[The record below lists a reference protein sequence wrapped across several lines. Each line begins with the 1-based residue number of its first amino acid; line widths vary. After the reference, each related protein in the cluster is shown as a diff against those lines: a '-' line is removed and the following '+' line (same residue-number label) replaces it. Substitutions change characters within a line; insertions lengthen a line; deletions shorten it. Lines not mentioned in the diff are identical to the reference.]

1 MTCTEFLEILDDVLD
16 ESIAV
21 ETRTEIEIH
30 LRQCGHC
37 EVVMNTTRKTIEIF
51 QCNEVYELPTGS
63 ERAPAQRDHGE
74 VQESEITA
82 FTSRFPSD
90 PRLAASVRIL
100 EDQVDRQA
108 TL

>member
-51 QCNEVYELPTGS
+51 QCHEVYELPTEVS
-63 ERAPAQRDHGE
+63 ERLH
-74 VQESEITA
+74 TA
-82 FTSRFPSD
+82 IMEKCKKAR
-90 PRLAASVRIL
+90 
-100 EDQVDRQA
+100 
-108 TL
+108 

>member
-1 MTCTEFLEILDDVLD
+1 MTCTEFLTILDDVLD

-51 QCNEVYELPTGS
+51 QCNEVYELPTEVS
-63 ERAPAQRDHGE
+63 QRLH
-74 VQESEITA
+74 
-82 FTSRFPSD
+82 
-90 PRLAASVRIL
+90 SVIMEKCKKVR
-100 EDQVDRQA
+100 
-108 TL
+108 

>member
-1 MTCTEFLEILDDVLD
+1 MTCTEFLKILDDVLD

-51 QCNEVYELPTGS
+51 QCNEVYELPTEVS
-63 ERAPAQRDHGE
+63 ERLHSAIME
-74 VQESEITA
+74 KCKK
-82 FTSRFPSD
+82 
-90 PRLAASVRIL
+90 VR
-100 EDQVDRQA
+100 
-108 TL
+108 

>member
-1 MTCTEFLEILDDVLD
+1 MTCTEFLAILDDVLD

-51 QCNEVYELPTGS
+51 QCNEVYELPTEVS
-63 ERAPAQRDHGE
+63 ERLH
-74 VQESEITA
+74 
-82 FTSRFPSD
+82 
-90 PRLAASVRIL
+90 SVIMEKCKKVR
-100 EDQVDRQA
+100 
-108 TL
+108 